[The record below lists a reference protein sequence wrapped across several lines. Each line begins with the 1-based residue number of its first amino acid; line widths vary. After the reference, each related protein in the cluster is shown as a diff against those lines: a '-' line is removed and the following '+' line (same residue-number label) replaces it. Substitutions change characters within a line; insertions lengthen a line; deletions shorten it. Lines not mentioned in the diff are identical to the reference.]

1 MLKTPNFKSLTG
13 KESACNAVDA
23 GSIPGVGRSPGEGT
37 SYPLQ
42 GDPWRR
48 DQLPMPVFWASLS
61 SLVAQ
66 TVNNSPVMWETWVPF
81 LGWEDSLGEGMATHS
96 SILAWRIPMDR
107 GAW

>member
-23 GSIPGVGRSPGEGT
+23 GSIPGVRKI
-37 SYPLQ
+37 
-42 GDPWRR
+42 PWRR
-48 DQLPMPVFWASLS
+48 DRLLTPVFWASLS